1 MSDTRIFA
9 TDDKG
14 RLLVRHYLDGSWY
27 VEKLWYPEAS
37 FSETFSNNSNGY
49 LLKTTENVFKE
60 TSNNTEGDDSPYNPK
75 YKNDILEQRE
85 KQWGDPFITHGRI
98 GEVWT
103 AIAKDILKEGAV
115 IDAYHVALFM
125 VGLKLIRATIN
136 PSDPDSLDDLDGY
149 SELAQLFVTIE
160 AELEKEKENDA
171 V

>member
-1 MSDTRIFA
+1 MSDKRMFI

-14 RLLVRHYLDGSWY
+14 RLLVRQYLEDGSY
-27 VEKLWYPEAS
+27 VEKLWFPDDS
-37 FSETFSNNSNGY
+37 FGEMIANSNGY
-49 LLKTTENVFKE
+49 LSKTTENVFKE
-60 TSNNTEGDDSPYNPK
+60 LSNNTEGDGSPYVPK

>member
-1 MSDTRIFA
+1 MSDKRMFT

-14 RLLVRHYLDGSWY
+14 RLLVRQYLEDGSY
-27 VEKLWYPEAS
+27 VEKLWFPEDS
-37 FSETFSNNSNGY
+37 FGETFANSNGH

-60 TSNNTEGDDSPYNPK
+60 TSNNTEGDGSPYNPK

-85 KQWGDPFITHGRI
+85 KQWGDPFINHGRI
-98 GEVWT
+98 GEVWS

>member
-1 MSDTRIFA
+1 MSEKRMFI

-14 RLLVRHYLDGSWY
+14 RLLVRQYLDDGSY
-27 VEKLWYPEAS
+27 VEKLWFPEDS
-37 FSETFSNNSNGY
+37 FGETFANSNGH

-60 TSNNTEGDDSPYNPK
+60 TSNNTEGDGSPYTPK

-149 SELAQLFVTIE
+149 SELAQLFVT
-160 AELEKEKENDA
+160 LEKEKENDA

>member
-1 MSDTRIFA
+1 MSDTRIFT

-14 RLLVRHYLDGSWY
+14 RLLVRQYLDDGSY
-27 VEKLWYPEAS
+27 VENLWYPEDS
-37 FSETFSNNSNGY
+37 FVEMITNSNGY
-49 LLKTTENVFKE
+49 LSKTTENVFKE
-60 TSNNTEGDDSPYNPK
+60 LSNNTEGDGSPYVPK

-136 PSDPDSLDDLDGY
+136 PSDPDSLDDSNGY

-160 AELEKEKENDA
+160 AEKEKENDA
-171 V
+171 I

>member
-1 MSDTRIFA
+1 MSDKRMFTI
-9 TDDKG
+9 DDKG
-14 RLLVRHYLDGSWY
+14 RLLVRQYLDDGSY
-27 VEKLWYPEAS
+27 VEKLWFPEDS
-37 FSETFSNNSNGY
+37 FGETFANSNGY

-60 TSNNTEGDDSPYNPK
+60 MSNNTEGDGSPYNPK

-98 GEVWT
+98 GKVWT

-160 AELEKEKENDA
+160 AELEKEKEKDA

>member
-1 MSDTRIFA
+1 MSDKRMFI

-14 RLLVRHYLDGSWY
+14 RLLVRQYLEDGSY
-27 VEKLWYPEAS
+27 VENIWYPEDS
-37 FSETFSNNSNGY
+37 FSETFSKNSNGH

-60 TSNNTEGDDSPYNPK
+60 TSNNTEGDGSPYNPK

>member
-1 MSDTRIFA
+1 MSDKKMFTI
-9 TDDKG
+9 DDKG
-14 RLLVRHYLDGSWY
+14 RLLVRQYLDDGPY
-27 VEKLWYPEAS
+27 VEKLWFPDDS
-37 FSETFSNNSNGY
+37 FSETIANSNGY
-49 LLKTTENVFKE
+49 LSKTTENVFKE
-60 TSNNTEGDDSPYNPK
+60 VSNNTEEDGSPYNPK

>member
-14 RLLVRHYLDGSWY
+14 RLLVRQYLDDGSY
-27 VEKLWYPEAS
+27 VENLWYPEDS
-37 FSETFSNNSNGY
+37 FVETFVHSNGH

-60 TSNNTEGDDSPYNPK
+60 TSNNTEGDGSPYNPK

>member
-1 MSDTRIFA
+1 MSDTRIFT

-14 RLLVRHYLDGSWY
+14 RLLVRQYLDDGSY
-27 VEKLWYPEAS
+27 VENLWYPEDS
-37 FSETFSNNSNGY
+37 FVEMITNSNGY
-49 LLKTTENVFKE
+49 LSKTTENVFKE
-60 TSNNTEGDDSPYNPK
+60 LSNNTEGDGSPYVPK

-136 PSDPDSLDDLDGY
+136 PSDPDSLDGLNGY

-160 AELEKEKENDA
+160 AEKEKENDA
-171 V
+171 I

>member
-1 MSDTRIFA
+1 MSDKRMFI

-14 RLLVRHYLDGSWY
+14 RLLVRQYLDDGSY
-27 VEKLWYPEAS
+27 VENLWYPEDS
-37 FSETFSNNSNGY
+37 FVNSNGH

-60 TSNNTEGDDSPYNPK
+60 TSNNTEGDGSPYNPK

>member
-1 MSDTRIFA
+1 MSDTRIFT

-14 RLLVRHYLDGSWY
+14 RLLVRHYLDDSSY
-27 VEKLWYPEAS
+27 VEKLWYPEDS
-37 FSETFSNNSNGY
+37 FGETFVNSNGH

-60 TSNNTEGDDSPYNPK
+60 TSNNTEGDGSPYNPK